1 MNEKNNNNSSNEILS
16 AQELEVMNKNL
27 QNVEN
32 ISLPQGLESE
42 KIAEK
47 LKEIPQNVT
56 PIDEV
61 APIKKNRRKRK
72 ILFRSLS
79 AVAAVI
85 IAVTSVVIIRPW
97 DKIPVKIEDSVVNQ
111 EPATPEDYSE
121 IENLFADYAKKYSKY
136 QTGLRYNLN
145 FFGATLEDGVA
156 MDNATAAPESATGSY
171 SENKGAVSV
180 QTTNKNY
187 GETNEQVQGVSEADI
202 IKNDGKYLYVVNPEN
217 TDWDTYYQELEKIVF
232 ENEKLTDVTSGGTV
246 QVSPGYN
253 PQAVTT
259 EETPENQTDTTGEAQ
274 TQSQETQAPEENEE
288 TNEQELPE
296 LKYQC
301 TISIIEPTENGNF
314 NTVSKINVA
323 KPENENVYFMRVQ
336 EIYVSGNKLFAILN
350 CSERTDDENG
360 KIALG
365 NAKFR
370 SYYFGYRGKSLTMA
384 VSYDISDR
392 SNPVEEWRIYQD
404 GSYISS
410 RLIGDQLVV
419 LSNYYVDISGDENQV
434 KKNCV
439 PEISTDGKDFE
450 RISNSCICIMEE
462 VYNTSYLVA
471 SVMDVDNKETLKT
484 KAVLGAGNNVY
495 CTTETLYA
503 TSSKYETKD
512 MAEAVFGASST
523 MKTQIYKFD
532 IRNYNIEYLKSATI
546 DGTALNQFS
555 IDEYNGYL
563 RIATTSGNWG
573 DNLVNQLYVLDEN
586 LETKGLLK
594 DIAKGETIKSV
605 RFTGNTAYVVTFI
618 QTDPLFV
625 IDLSNPEAPV
635 ILGELKI
642 PGFSTYLHPVS
653 DGLVLGV
660 GRDGT
665 DTGTNGGLKV
675 SLFDVSDPKNPKE
688 SSKITLDAV
697 SSETL
702 SSYIESDA
710 YYTHKALCWDSESK
724 TMYIP
729 YYKNQYVLTYYTYDE
744 ITFDRHTAG
753 VFAVKVNETDKTLE
767 QIGNYTVTPQTAYVG
782 GFSRVT
788 YIGNVV
794 YGYTQNEKGLLCS
807 FDKATGNLNASMTL
821 N

>member
-1 MNEKNNNNSSNEILS
+1 MNENINENRNDEILTNE
-16 AQELEVMNKNL
+16 ELEVMNNNL
-27 QNVEN
+27 KNVEN
-32 ISLPQGLESE
+32 VTLPESLAPE

-47 LKEIPQNVT
+47 LENIPQNVT
-56 PIDEV
+56 EFTEV
-61 APIKKNRRKRK
+61 APEKKKRK
-72 ILFRSLS
+72 KRKALIRGLS

-85 IAVTSVVIIRPW
+85 VAVTSVAIVKPW
-97 DKIPVKIEDSVVNQ
+97 NKIPVKIQDSVVNQ
-111 EPATPEDYSE
+111 EPATPEDYTE
-121 IENLFADYAKKYSKY
+121 IEKLFADYAKKYNSY
-136 QTGLRYNLN
+136 QNGLRYNLN

-156 MDNATAAPESATGSY
+156 MDTAAPEAAVGSS
-171 SENKGAVSV
+171 SENKGSVTV

-187 GETNEQVQGVSEADI
+187 GETNEQVKGVSEADI
-202 IKNDGKYLYVVNPEN
+202 IKNDGRYLYIVNPEN
-217 TDWDTYYQELEKIVF
+217 TDWHSYYQELEKIVF
-232 ENEKLTDVTSGGTV
+232 ENDKLTDVTSGDTV

-259 EETPENQTDTTGEAQ
+259 EAVPENQAESVESEAQ
-274 TQSQETQAPEENEE
+274 NEETQAPEVNEE
-288 TNEQELPE
+288 ATETEIPE

-301 TISIIEPTENGNF
+301 TISIIEPTENGNL
-314 NTVSKINVA
+314 NLVSKINVE
-323 KPENENVYFMRVQ
+323 KPENENIYFMRAQ
-336 EIYVSGNKLFAILN
+336 EMYVSGNKLYVILN
-350 CSERTDDENG
+350 CSERADDEASENE
-360 KIALG
+360 KT
-365 NAKFR
+365 R
-370 SYYFGYRGKSLTMA
+370 SYYYGYRGKSLTSVVA
-384 VSYDISDR
+384 YDITDK
-392 SNPVEEWRIYQD
+392 NNIIEEWRIYQD

-410 RLIGDQLVV
+410 RLIGDELVL
-419 LSNYYVDISGDENQV
+419 LSNYYVDISGEEDEI

-439 PEISTDGKDFE
+439 PEISTDGKDFQ
-450 RISNSCICIMEE
+450 RVSNSCICIMEE

-471 SVMDVDNKETLKT
+471 SVMDIDDKSTLKT
-484 KAVLGAGNNVY
+484 KAVLGAGENVY

-503 TSSKYETKD
+503 TSSKYESTD

-523 MKTQIYKFD
+523 MKTQILKFD

-563 RIATTSGNWG
+563 RIATTSGSWG
-573 DNLVNQLYVLDEN
+573 DNLVNQLYILDEN

-594 DIAKGETIKSV
+594 DIAKGERIKSV

-642 PGFSTYLHPVS
+642 PGFSTYLHPVA

-665 DTGTNGGLKV
+665 ETGTNGGLKV

-688 SSKITLDAV
+688 SAKITLDAI
-697 SSETL
+697 SSENL
-702 SSYIESDA
+702 HSYIESDA
-710 YYTHKALCWDSESK
+710 FYTHKALCWDSENK

-729 YYKNQYVLTYYTYDE
+729 YYKNQYVLTYYDYDG
-744 ITFDRHTAG
+744 TALDRHTAG
-753 VFAVKVNETDKTLE
+753 VLAVKVNESEKTLE
-767 QIGNYTVTPQTAYVG
+767 KVGDYTVIPQTAYVG

-788 YIGNVV
+788 YIDNVI
-794 YGYTQNEKGLLCS
+794 YGYAQNENGLLCA

>member
-1 MNEKNNNNSSNEILS
+1 MNENTNENRNDEILTNE
-16 AQELEVMNKNL
+16 ELEVMNKNL
-27 QNVEN
+27 ENVEN
-32 ISLPQGLESE
+32 VTLPESLAPE

-47 LKEIPQNVT
+47 LENIPQNVT
-56 PIDEV
+56 EFQEV
-61 APIKKNRRKRK
+61 TPEKKKRRKRK
-72 ILFRSLS
+72 TLIRSLS
-79 AVAAVI
+79 AVAAAI
-85 IAVTSVVIIRPW
+85 IAVTSVAIIKPW
-97 DKIPVKIEDSVVNQ
+97 DKIPVKIQDSVVNQ
-111 EPATPEDYSE
+111 EPATPEDYTE
-121 IENLFADYAKKYSKY
+121 IENLFADYAKKYNSY
-136 QTGLRYNLN
+136 QNGLRYNLN
-145 FFGATLEDGVA
+145 FFGATLEDGVV
-156 MDNATAAPESATGSY
+156 MDNATAVPEAAVGSS
-171 SENKGAVSV
+171 SESKGSVTV

-187 GETNEQVQGVSEADI
+187 GETNEQVKGVSEADI
-202 IKNDGKYLYVVNPEN
+202 IKNDGRYLYIVNPEN
-217 TDWDTYYQELEKIVF
+217 TDWHSYYQELEKIVF
-232 ENEKLTDVTSGGTV
+232 ENDKLTDVTSGGTV

-259 EETPENQTDTTGEAQ
+259 EAVPENQGESIETEAQ
-274 TQSQETQAPEENEE
+274 TEAEIQAPESNEE
-288 TNEQELPE
+288 ATETEIPK

-301 TISIIEPTENGNF
+301 TISIIEPTENGSF
-314 NTVSKINVA
+314 NVVSKINV
-323 KPENENVYFMRVQ
+323 KEPENENIYFMRAQ
-336 EIYVSGNKLFAILN
+336 EIYVSGNKLYVILN
-350 CSERTDDENG
+350 CSERADDEASENE
-360 KIALG
+360 KT
-365 NAKFR
+365 R
-370 SYYFGYRGKSLTMA
+370 SYYYGYRGKSLTLA

-392 SNPVEEWRIYQD
+392 SNPKEEWRVFQD

-410 RLIGDQLVV
+410 RLIGDELVL
-419 LSNYYVDISGDENQV
+419 LSNYYVDISGEEDEV

-439 PEISTDGKDFE
+439 PEISADGKDFQ
-450 RISNSCICIMEE
+450 RVSNSCICIMEE

-471 SVMDVDNKETLKT
+471 SVMDVDDKSTFKT
-484 KAVLGAGNNVY
+484 KAVLGAGDNVY

-512 MAEAVFGASST
+512 IAEEVFGSAST

-532 IRNYNIEYLKSATI
+532 IRDYKIEYLKSATI

-563 RIATTSGNWG
+563 RIATTSGSWG
-573 DNLVNQLYVLDEN
+573 DNLVNQIYVLDEN

-594 DIAKGETIKSV
+594 DIAKGERIKSV
-605 RFTGNTAYVVTFI
+605 RFTGDTAYVVTFI

-642 PGFSTYLHPVS
+642 PGFSTYLHPVA

-688 SSKITLDAV
+688 SAKITLDAI
-697 SSETL
+697 SSENIH
-702 SSYIESDA
+702 SYIESDA
-710 YYTHKALCWDSESK
+710 FYTHKALCWDSENK

-729 YYKNQYVLTYYTYDE
+729 YYKNQYLLTSYYDGVA
-744 ITFDRHTAG
+744 IDRHTAG
-753 VFAVKVNETDKTLE
+753 VLAVKVNESEKTLE
-767 QIGNYTVTPQTAYVG
+767 KVGDYTVIPQTAYVS

-788 YIGNVV
+788 YIDNVI
-794 YGYTQNEKGLLCS
+794 YGYAQNENGLLCA

>member
-1 MNEKNNNNSSNEILS
+1 MNENINENRNDEILTNE
-16 AQELEVMNKNL
+16 ELEVMNNNL
-27 QNVEN
+27 KNVEN
-32 ISLPQGLESE
+32 VTLPESLAPE

-47 LKEIPQNVT
+47 LENIPQNVT
-56 PIDEV
+56 EFTEV
-61 APIKKNRRKRK
+61 APEKKKRRKRK
-72 ILFRSLS
+72 ALIRGLS

-85 IAVTSVVIIRPW
+85 VAVTSVAIVKPW
-97 DKIPVKIEDSVVNQ
+97 NKIPVKIQDSVVNQ
-111 EPATPEDYSE
+111 EPATPEDYTE
-121 IENLFADYAKKYSKY
+121 IEKLFADYAKKYNSY
-136 QTGLRYNLN
+136 QNDFRYNLN
-145 FFGATLEDGVA
+145 FFGATMEDAV
-156 MDNATAAPESATGSY
+156 MDNATAAPEAAVGSS
-171 SENKGAVSV
+171 SESKGSVTV

-187 GETNEQVQGVSEADI
+187 GETNEQVKGVSEADI
-202 IKNDGKYLYVVNPEN
+202 IKNDGRFLYIVNPEN
-217 TDWDTYYQELEKIVF
+217 TDWHSYYQELEKIVF
-232 ENEKLTDVTSGGTV
+232 ENDNLTDVTSGDTV

-259 EETPENQTDTTGEAQ
+259 EAVPENQAESVEAEAQ
-274 TQSQETQAPEENEE
+274 NEE
-288 TNEQELPE
+288 TQVPESNEEATETEIPE

-301 TISIIEPTENGNF
+301 TISIIEPTENGNL
-314 NTVSKINVA
+314 NLVSKINVE
-323 KPENENVYFMRVQ
+323 KPENENIYFMRAQ
-336 EIYVSGNKLFAILN
+336 EMYVSGNKLYVILN
-350 CSERTDDENG
+350 CSERADDETSENE
-360 KIALG
+360 KT
-365 NAKFR
+365 R
-370 SYYFGYRGKSLTMA
+370 SYYYGYRGKSLTSVVA
-384 VSYDISDR
+384 YDITDKNNIR
-392 SNPVEEWRIYQD
+392 EEWRIYQD

-410 RLIGDQLVV
+410 RLIGDELVL
-419 LSNYYVDISGDENQV
+419 LSNYYVDISGEEDEI

-439 PEISTDGKDFE
+439 PEISTDGKDFQ
-450 RISNSCICIMEE
+450 RVSNSCICIMEE

-471 SVMDVDNKETLKT
+471 SVMDVDDKSTLKT
-484 KAVLGAGNNVY
+484 KAVLGAGENVY

-503 TSSKYETKD
+503 TSSKYESTD

-523 MKTQIYKFD
+523 MKTQILKFD

-563 RIATTSGNWG
+563 RIATTSGSWG
-573 DNLVNQLYVLDEN
+573 DNLVNQLYILDEN

-594 DIAKGETIKSV
+594 DIAKGERIKSV

-642 PGFSTYLHPVS
+642 PGFSTYLHPVA

-675 SLFDVSDPKNPKE
+675 SLFDVSDPKKPKE
-688 SSKITLDAV
+688 SAKITLDAI
-697 SSETL
+697 SSENL
-702 SSYIESDA
+702 HSYIESDA
-710 YYTHKALCWDSESK
+710 FHTHKALCWDSENK

-729 YYKNQYVLTYYTYDE
+729 YYKNQYVLTYYDYDG
-744 ITFDRHTAG
+744 TALDRHTAG
-753 VFAVKVNETDKTLE
+753 VLAVKVNENEKTLE
-767 QIGNYTVTPQTAYVG
+767 KIGDYTVIPQTAYVG

-788 YIGNVV
+788 YIDNVI
-794 YGYTQNEKGLLCS
+794 YGYAQNENGLLCA

>member
-1 MNEKNNNNSSNEILS
+1 MNENINENRNDEILTNE
-16 AQELEVMNKNL
+16 ELEVMNNNL
-27 QNVEN
+27 KNVEN
-32 ISLPQGLESE
+32 VTLPESLTPE

-47 LKEIPQNVT
+47 LENIPQNVT
-56 PIDEV
+56 EFTEV
-61 APIKKNRRKRK
+61 APEKKKRRKRK
-72 ILFRSLS
+72 ALIRGLS

-85 IAVTSVVIIRPW
+85 VAVTSVAIVKPW
-97 DKIPVKIEDSVVNQ
+97 NKIPVKIEDSIVNQ
-111 EPATPEDYSE
+111 EPTTPEDYTE
-121 IENLFADYAKKYSKY
+121 IENLFADYAKKYNSY
-136 QTGLRYNLN
+136 QNDFRYNLN

-156 MDNATAAPESATGSY
+156 MDTAAPEAAVGSS
-171 SENKGAVSV
+171 SENKGSVTV

-187 GETNEQVQGVSEADI
+187 GETNEQVKGVSEADI
-202 IKNDGKYLYVVNPEN
+202 IKNDGRYLYIVNPEN
-217 TDWDTYYQELEKIVF
+217 TDWHSYYQELEKIVF
-232 ENEKLTDVTSGGTV
+232 EDDKLTDVTSGDTV

-259 EETPENQTDTTGEAQ
+259 EVVPENQTESVETEAQ
-274 TQSQETQAPEENEE
+274 TEAETQAPESNEE
-288 TNEQELPE
+288 ATETKIPE
-296 LKYQC
+296 LKYYC
-301 TISIIEPTENGNF
+301 AISIIEPTENGNL
-314 NTVSKINVA
+314 NLVSKINVE
-323 KPENENVYFMRVQ
+323 KPENENIYFMRAQ
-336 EIYVSGNKLFAILN
+336 EMYVSGNKLYVILN
-350 CSERTDDENG
+350 CSERADDEASENE
-360 KIALG
+360 KT
-365 NAKFR
+365 R
-370 SYYFGYRGKSLTMA
+370 SYYYGYRGKSLTLA

-392 SNPVEEWRIYQD
+392 SNPKEEWRVFQD

-410 RLIGDQLVV
+410 RLIGDELVL
-419 LSNYYVDISGDENQV
+419 LSNYYVDISGEEDEI

-439 PEISTDGKDFE
+439 PEISTDGKDFQ
-450 RISNSCICIMEE
+450 RVSNSCICIMEE

-471 SVMDVDNKETLKT
+471 SVMDVDDKETLKT
-484 KAVLGAGNNVY
+484 KAVLGAGENVY

-503 TSSKYETKD
+503 TSSKYESTGV
-512 MAEAVFGASST
+512 AEAVFGASST
-523 MKTQIYKFD
+523 MKTQILKFD
-532 IRNYNIEYLKSATI
+532 IRNYSIEYLKSATI

-563 RIATTSGNWG
+563 RIVTTSGSWG
-573 DNLVNQLYVLDEN
+573 DNLVNQLYILDEN

-594 DIAKGETIKSV
+594 DIAKGERIKSV

-642 PGFSTYLHPVS
+642 PGFSTYLHPVA

-665 DTGTNGGLKV
+665 ETGTNGGLKA

-688 SSKITLDAV
+688 SAKITLDAI
-697 SSETL
+697 SSENL
-702 SSYIESDA
+702 HSYIESDA
-710 YYTHKALCWDSESK
+710 FYTHKALCWDSENK

-729 YYKNQYVLTYYTYDE
+729 YYKNQYVLTYYDYDG
-744 ITFDRHTAG
+744 TALDRHTAG
-753 VFAVKVNETDKTLE
+753 ILAVKVNETNKTLE
-767 QIGNYTVTPQTAYVG
+767 KVGDYTVIPQTAYVG

-788 YIGNVV
+788 YIDNVI
-794 YGYTQNEKGLLCS
+794 YGYAQNENGLLCA

>member
-1 MNEKNNNNSSNEILS
+1 MNENINENRNDEILTNE
-16 AQELEVMNKNL
+16 ELEVMNNNL
-27 QNVEN
+27 KNVEK
-32 ISLPQGLESE
+32 ITLPESLASE

-47 LKEIPQNVT
+47 LENIPQNVT
-56 PIDEV
+56 EFQEAIPE
-61 APIKKNRRKRK
+61 KKKRRKRK
-72 ILFRSLS
+72 ILIRSFS

-85 IAVTSVVIIRPW
+85 VAVTSVAIVKPW
-97 DKIPVKIEDSVVNQ
+97 NKIPVKIQDSVVNQ
-111 EPATPEDYSE
+111 EPATPEDYTE
-121 IENLFADYAKKYSKY
+121 IEKLFADYAKKYNSY
-136 QTGLRYNLN
+136 QNGLRYNLN
-145 FFGATLEDGVA
+145 FFGATMEDAV
-156 MDNATAAPESATGSY
+156 MDNAAAAPGSATGSGY
-171 SENKGAVSV
+171 SENKGSVTV
-180 QTTNKNY
+180 QTTNKNH
-187 GETNEQVQGVSEADI
+187 GETNEQVKGVSEADI

-217 TDWDTYYQELEKIVF
+217 TDWDTYYRELEEIVF
-232 ENEKLTDVTSGGTV
+232 EDDKLTDVTSGGTV

-253 PQAVTT
+253 PQAATT
-259 EETPENQTDTTGEAQ
+259 EATPENQDEEAVEAETEAQ
-274 TQSQETQAPEENEE
+274 TEATVETEEA
-288 TNEQELPE
+288 TEQEMPE

-301 TISIIEPTENGNF
+301 TITIVEPTADGKF
-314 NTVSKINVA
+314 NTVSKINVE
-323 KPENENVYFMRVQ
+323 KPENEKIYFMRVQ

-350 CSERTDDENG
+350 CSERTDNENDNV
-360 KIALG
+360 ALG
-365 NAKFR
+365 NAKLR
-370 SYYFGYRGKSLTMA
+370 SYYFGYQGKSLTLA
-384 VSYDISDR
+384 VAYDITDR
-392 SNPVEEWRIYQD
+392 SNPTEEWRVFQD

-410 RLIGDQLVV
+410 RLIGDELVL
-419 LSNYYVDISGDENQV
+419 LSNYYVDISGEEEYI

-471 SVMDVDNKETLKT
+471 SVMDVDDKETLKT

-503 TSSKYETKD
+503 TSSKYESKD
-512 MAEAVFGASST
+512 IAAEVFGSAST

-532 IRNYNIEYLKSATI
+532 IRNYNIEYLKSATV

-563 RIATTSGNWG
+563 RIATTSGSWG

-594 DIAKGETIKSV
+594 DIAKGENIRSV

-665 DTGTNGGLKV
+665 DSGTNGGLKA

-688 SSKITLDAV
+688 SAKITLDAYT
-697 SSETL
+697 SENL
-702 SSYIESDA
+702 HSYIETDA
-710 YYTHKALCWDSESK
+710 YYTHKALCWDAKNK

-729 YYKNQYVLTYYTYDE
+729 YYKNQYVLTYYDYDG
-744 ITFDRHTAG
+744 TALDRHTAG
-753 VFAVKVNETDKTLE
+753 VLAVKVNENEKTLE
-767 QIGNYTVTPQTAYVG
+767 KIGDYTVIPQTAYVG

-788 YIGNVV
+788 YIDNVI
-794 YGYTQNEKGLLCS
+794 YGYAQNENGLLCA